1 MIGQIITYGILI
13 GIFYG
18 LVAVGLS
25 LLFGV
30 MKYMNIAHGS
40 FIIIGGY
47 ISYWLFTLW
56 HIDPFL
62 SIPAVLVIMFA
73 LGLVIYAL
81 VFSPLKRF
89 VEGQRLGNSM
99 LITFGLILVLDNL
112 VSFLWTSDVKTIT
125 APYSGE
131 VLRVLGVRVPITSL
145 GVIAVTLVLVG
156 ALHLFLSRSYI
167 GQSIKATAQD
177 WEAASLLGIN
187 INRTYLI
194 ACGISIALAG
204 AAGTAVVLMYSISPY
219 SGLEWMLISMIVL
232 VLAGLGNIRDVFL
245 AGLVLGLLEQA
256 GVFLLGGQYRAVV
269 GLVFFVLIL
278 IIRPR
283 GLFTR

>member
-131 VLRVLGVRVPITSL
+131 VLQVLGVRVPITSL